1 MNFKTLL
8 PLLLAAFLFLPSGA
22 SAQDASA
29 PFNERSA
36 LIILVRH
43 AEKADDSSD
52 TELSEAGRQRAQR
65 LVKAIGKYRPGAFY
79 STNYK
84 RTRDTIGPLAAKRN
98 KEVQTYDPRRPGELL
113 NNIANSKT
121 KRFVVAGH
129 SNTIPKLV
137 NLITKKELFKDLEE
151 SEFSVIWLIRIKN
164 GKVTKVELLDY

>member
-1 MNFKTLL
+1 M
-8 PLLLAAFLFLPSGA
+8 
-22 SAQDASA
+22 
-29 PFNERSA
+29 
-36 LIILVRH
+36 IILVRH

-151 SEFSVIWLIRIKN
+151 SEFSVIWLIRIKD